1 MHVIVAPPGEP
12 RTKPRALNVALP
24 LARGAYTVVYD
35 AEDQPDPQQLR
46 RAVSL
51 FRDLPEHVA
60 CLQARLAIREP
71 HNWLTRLFAI
81 EYAALFDVINPG
93 LIASGVPLPLGGT
106 SNHFR
111 TAALRDL
118 VGWDAWNVT
127 EDADLGIR
135 LARLGY
141 AVHDLPSSTYEEAP
155 PTLGVWLR
163 QRARWM
169 KGFMQT
175 CITHMRRPATVLAQL
190 GPSGLFGALTMTYGT
205 VISALGYPFFTAAF
219 LVGLWD
225 GSLLQLDT
233 PLHLAWSTT
242 SCVLFGAGLAA
253 MILPA
258 VVGIARRR
266 WWWLLAYVPL
276 LPLYYVLIS
285 AAAWRGLGELVF
297 KTYHWNKTEHGLRAL
312 KPSRPAPAVA

>member
-1 MHVIVAPPGEP
+1 
-12 RTKPRALNVALP
+12 
-24 LARGAYTVVYD
+24 
-35 AEDQPDPQQLR
+35 
-46 RAVSL
+46 
-51 FRDLPEHVA
+51 
-60 CLQARLAIREP
+60 
-71 HNWLTRLFAI
+71 
-81 EYAALFDVINPG
+81 
-93 LIASGVPLPLGGT
+93 
-106 SNHFR
+106 
-111 TAALRDL
+111 
-118 VGWDAWNVT
+118 
-127 EDADLGIR
+127 
-135 LARLGY
+135 
-141 AVHDLPSSTYEEAP
+141 
-155 PTLGVWLR
+155 
-163 QRARWM
+163 M